1 MKINKSFLAAINI
14 HSAIFPLFCALP
26 LFFCPAGAWASSP
39 SSNSDSS
46 VVKLANDVS
55 SEMLNFSFWI
65 SRVKK
70 PFKVKMSREEIARW
84 NRENQKISLSA
95 GNFYISNDLRKFDSV
110 ISSAELRSQLL
121 RYKGK
126 VKWFKKLSTKNVE
139 SQRELGLKDWHEI
152 YDAMNYSKLGT
163 FNYFSGGNLN
173 SDEYEKDFP
182 VRKAICVKRTDM
194 RLVPDST
201 FYTDDENYWYDD
213 IAQNSGILMNEPVL
227 VLWESKDGDW
237 LFVKS
242 SFCTGWVRAND
253 LAFCSDDEFLRYFDY
268 AEKSPESFVTITEE
282 RFNLP
287 SDYTLS
293 CADEEFS
300 GFPEFFMGTFLF
312 TANLNQQEDVSGL
325 FCEREPHSSFLVE
338 IPYRKKDGSL
348 AFAYA
353 SIPSGKCSLGLLDYT
368 TANVLNL
375 AFKSLGVRYGWGGM
389 ADSRDC
395 SEYLKDIFRCFGFNL
410 ARNSRSQLAMA
421 GKTVDFEKKSLSS
434 KKSALSSLEPG
445 TLMGFPGHVFMY
457 LGKVDGKHYVI
468 SALGA
473 YYREDE
479 QKSDTG
485 DKLLK
490 INANSV
496 SINTVDEVRKNG
508 KTWLEMLTQAKLFK
522 DDGSWEDERIPLNPK
537 WQFAS
542 FSKIN
547 FGSSILYRAPSNRTN
562 IVVALNAGHGTKDG
576 SPKKTYSHPD
586 KSPKVTGGTN
596 AAGAVMSTSV
606 SDGMIFNDGKTEAEV
621 TLRTARILKN
631 ILLKKGYDVLMIRDS
646 SNTQLDNVARTVIA
660 NNNAKIHVAIHFDKD
675 NKDSD
680 KGSFFCSVPD
690 GIKYLPNVKKHWQKS
705 DELGECLIQA
715 LENNGFP
722 IYDTGRMDID
732 LTQTSFSTIP
742 TVDIEIGN
750 QFTST
755 TTPELKKRAAALA
768 EGIENF
774 LKSM

>member
-1 MKINKSFLAAINI
+1 MKTNKYFLAA
-14 HSAIFPLFCALP
+14 FVFCVL
-26 LFFCPAGAWASSP
+26 LSFFCLAVAWSSSP
-39 SSNSDSS
+39 SKSDFS
-46 VVKLANDVS
+46 VVRLANDVS
-55 SEMLNFSFWI
+55 SEMLKSSFWI
-65 SRVKK
+65 SRTKK
-70 PFKVKMSREEIARW
+70 PFKVKMTREEIARW

-95 GNFYISNDLRKFDSV
+95 SNFYISNDLRRFDSV
-110 ISSAELRSQLL
+110 ISSAELRSELL

-126 VKWFKKLSTKNVE
+126 VRWFKKIISKNVE
-139 SQRELGLKDWHEI
+139 SQRELSLKDWHKI
-152 YDAMNYSKLGT
+152 YDAMNYSRLGT

-173 SDEYEKDFP
+173 SEEYENDFP
-182 VRKAICVKRTDM
+182 VRKAICVKRTNM

-227 VLWESKDGDW
+227 VLWESKGGEW
-237 LFVKS
+237 LFVKA
-242 SFCTGWVRAND
+242 SFCTGWVRASD

-287 SDYTLS
+287 SDYTLP
-293 CADEEFS
+293 CEDEEFL
-300 GFPEFFMGTFLF
+300 GFPELFMGTFLF
-312 TANLNQQEDVSGL
+312 TVSQSQQEEISDI
-325 FCEREPHSSFLVE
+325 FPEREPHSSFLVE

-368 TANVLNL
+368 SANVISL

-421 GKTVDFEKKSLSS
+421 GKNIDFEKKSLSS
-434 KKSALSSLEPG
+434 KKSAVSSLEPG

-457 LGKVDGKHYVI
+457 LGKVNGKHYVI

-479 QKSDTG
+479 NPDSE
-485 DKLLK
+485 DKLFK

-508 KTWLEMLTQAKLFK
+508 KTWLEMLTQAKKFK
-522 DDGSWEDERIPLNPK
+522 DDGTWEDERIALNPK

-547 FGSSILYRAPSNRTN
+547 SGSSILYRAPSNRKN
-562 IVVALNAGHGTKDG
+562 IVVAVNAGHGTKDG
-576 SPKKTYSHPD
+576 ALKKTYSHPD

-596 AAGAVMSTSV
+596 AAGAVLSTAV

-621 TLRTARILKN
+621 TLRTARLLKN

-646 SNTQLDNVARTVIA
+646 SDTQLDNIARTVIA

-705 DELGECLIQA
+705 DGLGECLIQA

-750 QFTST
+750 QFTNT